1 MPLNGMTSAAGN
13 AGSANKVR
21 GHASVSLETQ
31 RAARGFYN
39 KIVILSSAG
48 PLFPCQPAQKKKL
61 IFLKKSVDFLGD
73 SAILFAVMRDMY
85 YVIDEDGLSRMFDVS
100 HDGLEDA
107 IEVANGIGTD
117 VLRAKADPYEDD
129 EVAWSFEDEATLASE
144 PREDH
149 FRSDAE
155 ADADALASAGFGTD
169 EDYGCYDSGDDDY
182 GCEW

>member
-1 MPLNGMTSAAGN
+1 
-13 AGSANKVR
+13 
-21 GHASVSLETQ
+21 
-31 RAARGFYN
+31 
-39 KIVILSSAG
+39 
-48 PLFPCQPAQKKKL
+48 
-61 IFLKKSVDFLGD
+61 
-73 SAILFAVMRDMY
+73 MRDMY
-85 YVIDEDGLSRMFDVS
+85 YVIDEDGLNRMFDVS
-100 HDGLEDA
+100 HDGLKDA

-182 GCEW
+182 GCEY